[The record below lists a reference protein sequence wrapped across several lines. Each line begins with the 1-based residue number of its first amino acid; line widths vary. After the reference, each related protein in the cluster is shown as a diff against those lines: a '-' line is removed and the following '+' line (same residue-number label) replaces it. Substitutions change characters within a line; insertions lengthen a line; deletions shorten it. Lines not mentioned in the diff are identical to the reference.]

1 MIESS
6 MYIGIGFFL
15 GALVSLFFVP
25 TIHNRAVR
33 LTTKRLERDVPES
46 LVDIAPVKDLARAE
60 FAIAVRQME
69 LKFNRVRART
79 IADARQLAKQ
89 GDRINRQ
96 KTEICALQV
105 RLAAVDRKFVDTNE
119 TLTAPVR
126 SPRIVAIRQPAPY
139 QGDSRLRL
147 ERDKQFVSAK

>member
-1 MIESS
+1 

-46 LVDIAPVKDLARAE
+46 LVDIAAVKDLARAE
-60 FAIAVRQME
+60 FAMAVRQME
-69 LKFNRVRART
+69 LKFERVRAKT
-79 IADARQLAKQ
+79 AADARQLAKQ

-105 RLAAVDRKFVDTNE
+105 RLAAVDRKLVDTLVDTNE